1 MTLKVVY
8 DDRAHGTEDRDSLGD
23 QSLDQVREVFTAQ
36 ARAVAGLAD
45 QVDAGFFLAMDLL
58 LETEGR
64 VVVCGMGKSGL
75 IAMKVAATLTST
87 GTPAF
92 FLHPGEAYHG
102 DLGMVTPKDTVV
114 LVSYSGE
121 TEEVTRLVPHLKNA
135 AVPIISLVGRM
146 DSTLARSSDVALD
159 CSVECE
165 VCPNNLAPTS
175 SAMAAMA
182 MGDALAVSLIRARDF
197 RAGDFARFH
206 PGGDLGRRL
215 LTRVRD
221 MMHEGTLPTATPD
234 QSVRET
240 LLTMTRGRHGIVLV
254 MEDGEL
260 KGVVTDGDLRRS
272 LQKFDDVL
280 EIPLWRIMTIDPV
293 TVPEEMLVSEAEE
306 LMIRSKIK
314 TLVVIGRGGKVS
326 GVLDFF
332 EK

>member
-8 DDRAHGTEDRDSLGD
+8 DYRAHGAEQRDSLGG
-23 QSLDQVREVFTAQ
+23 QNLDQVREVFAAQ
-36 ARAVAGLAD
+36 AKAIAGLAD
-45 QVDAGFFLAMDLL
+45 QVDANFFIAVDLL
-58 LETEGR
+58 FETEGH

-75 IAMKVAATLTST
+75 IGKKVAATLSST

-102 DLGMVTPKDTVV
+102 DLGMVTPRDTVI
-114 LVSYSGE
+114 LISYSGE
-121 TEEVTRLVPHLKNA
+121 TEEVTKLIPHLERA

-146 DSTLARSSDVALD
+146 DSTLAKSSDVALD
-159 CSVECE
+159 CSVERE

-175 SAMAAMA
+175 STMAAMA
-182 MGDALAVSLIRARDF
+182 MGDALAVSLTKARDF

-221 MMHEGTLPTATPD
+221 MMQEGTLPTATPD

-240 LLTMTRGRHGIVLV
+240 LLTITRGRHGIVLV
-254 MEDGEL
+254 MEEGEL
-260 KGVVTDGDLRRS
+260 KGVVTDGDLRRA

-280 EIPLWRIMTIDPV
+280 KIPLWRIMTTTPV
-293 TVPEEMLVSEAEE
+293 TVPEDMLVSEAEE
-306 LMIRSKIK
+306 LMLRSKVK
-314 TLVVIGRGGKVS
+314 TLVVTGEDGRVS